1 VTDCVIRNNTAQKAV
16 SVLNLGGDAQATV
29 TDTIIT
35 GNSAASF
42 GTINVANPKVV
53 CKLIGA
59 TQVIGNEGVNLHL
72 QKGDGYVFDLDG
84 LSAGA
89 KVGITLH
96 KDRLAESQ
104 MHFTT
109 VIADGK
115 DPMPYCVSDDDTYK
129 VAKDTKGRLALV
141 ENTGEEPVDPPAPPS
156 GTHTHKLCADSA
168 CTEHGGDVT
177 FTAWD
182 DATKLPETSGNY
194 YLTTDVKLAN
204 RAGLTGVDVNLC
216 LNGHTITP
224 ADSYANSR
232 AFYLRSTS
240 KLTLT
245 DCSKTPGK
253 ISGFTNTPLM
263 FDISCTDAAISIYNI
278 EVSGNTSTKTG
289 AAVILQG
296 TGAFNLYSGKITGNQ
311 TTGSAAGIYA
321 AGTTTLNLQG
331 GEISNNTAGGNGGG
345 LYVEGSKVK
354 VNLTGTKIS
363 GNTAALGGGIYVKN
377 QVGAMNISGNA
388 EVTGNTANGAANNLY
403 LAGTTVFTP
412 GKLNSGKQVGISSET
427 VERAVSTTL
436 TSDVSAGY
444 VSDNAELGLSYQDN
458 VLFLGAGHKH
468 CVEGDETCT
477 EHGMIG
483 FTAWSDATKL
493 PETTGKYYLTTDVTI
508 TDRAGLRGA
517 DITLCLNGH
526 TIKAADSYTT
536 KSRAFYLYD
545 NSKLTLTDC
554 AATPGKITNFKNS
567 AIMCDGTCTDAQID
581 IYNIEISGNTNTNAG
596 GAIVLQGVSELNFHS
611 GKIANNTSDG
621 NAGAIYTYGTATVNL
636 IGGEISGNTSAKNG
650 GGLVAD
656 SAKSV
661 INLSGTKITGNRAA
675 NGGGV
680 LLQNRAYLNMT
691 GGEITGNTATTNGG
705 GVYISNNS
713 SMAMSGGKVSENIS
727 KSYTAGISV
736 QTGAKLTLSGNAQIT
751 GNTAEGSY
759 GGLYIHNQNGGVSIS
774 GNVQISGNTAKDQPS
789 NLYLAGTS
797 KFTAGK
803 LGEQGNV
810 GISTGTYFRA
820 ISNEV
825 AEDVSAGYFSDN
837 KSLAVIYQ
845 DNALFLGAADGHS
858 HCVCAGDNNHCDH
871 AQVKFAPWEK
881 TTSLPESG
889 NWYLT
894 SDVVIKN
901 RAGLTDATLN
911 LCLNGYTIRV
921 HEDYTKGRAFYLYG
935 DSKLTITDCNEK
947 PGIITGAKE
956 TAVMFD
962 GTCVG
967 AEYNMYNIT
976 MTGNNTTTGGGA
988 VLVQGEATFNM
999 YSGTMIGNT
1008 ATAIVLTDADGNP
1021 KLDANGNQQ
1030 VKNNMGGG
1038 AVASSAKNAVI
1049 NIYGGTLT
1057 QNHAIRCTLLKADG
1071 TTTTSGGNGGA
1082 IYAKGHMNIYDADI
1096 YDNVAEG
1103 NGGGVLV
1110 GGNETTITIH
1120 GGRITGNTGRAGGGF
1135 ISQNRTNVIINGG
1148 EISDNTGT
1156 TAGGVY
1162 VSINSKLTMNGGTI
1176 ANNTSSGD
1184 AGGMQVYA
1192 STVTLNAGSIKNNTA
1207 KGNGGGICSGK
1218 GTVTIDGEKVDIGPI
1233 ITVNKDF
1240 SITGNYSEKNAGGIM
1255 LNGKNG
1261 VLTLDGGSISNNKAK
1276 AAAGG
1281 VLTQNSSTFYLK
1293 SGKVN
1298 NNNANTGGG
1307 IYVST
1312 NTTLKMTGGTVSG
1325 NSTVKSSGA
1334 GIQMLRST
1342 ATLSGGSV
1350 TGNKSGG
1357 AGGGVYLSGAT
1368 AYLYGTYIANNTA
1381 KTNGGGVGTGQAT
1394 AKVNGVTQKFQCK
1407 LVLSGSTIEKNEA
1420 ANGGG
1425 VIIQSYTVFD
1435 ITGGAIRNNKATAA
1449 AGGVYVSTN
1458 ATLNMTGG
1466 KVTGNHAV
1474 KNGGGLY
1481 HMNSKGNYTGGII
1494 EGNTTDANAS
1504 AFLGSGANTVV
1515 NVKGYDFTGCQAKN
1529 GSVATFQS
1537 KATLNMEDCKLYGN
1551 QTVNGHGTVYI
1562 STHSFGNFK
1571 NCKFYN
1577 NQVTKQGGAIFGGQ
1591 NSKVTITDCVFT
1603 ENTAGTD
1610 GGAILC
1616 RGSFYMTGCQVSD
1629 NTASDNGGGIAT
1641 GKCGI
1646 RGSKFQDGLV
1656 LTNVTVTDNTSGGQG
1671 GGLYLSTGCK
1681 AAMTDVEITGNKAAT
1696 EGGAFWAVDDTTLH
1710 NVTATG
1716 NTSGGEGYAAWYD
1729 YSVFDGH
1736 SYFVGVHKIS
1746 GDIIIKDNEGGD
1758 VYFGQEVAMSVGYEG
1773 LGEKTHINVTLDSGV
1788 LTNRLYG
1795 EYDYE
1800 GGDQVYTVTYG
1811 SRSLTEPEYDETIA
1825 KSQSEEAS
1833 ADPAANTDI
1842 LLYAGIGVVA
1852 LAAIAA
1858 VALVIAKKKKAGK
1871 TAENTNK

>member
-1 VTDCVIRNNTAQKAV
+1 
-16 SVLNLGGDAQATV
+16 
-29 TDTIIT
+29 
-35 GNSAASF
+35 
-42 GTINVANPKVV
+42 
-53 CKLIGA
+53 
-59 TQVIGNEGVNLHL
+59 
-72 QKGDGYVFDLDG
+72 
-84 LSAGA
+84 
-89 KVGITLH
+89 
-96 KDRLAESQ
+96 
-104 MHFTT
+104 M
-109 VIADGK
+109 
-115 DPMPYCVSDDDTYK
+115 
-129 VAKDTKGRLALV
+129 
-141 ENTGEEPVDPPAPPS
+141 
-156 GTHTHKLCADSA
+156 
-168 CTEHGGDVT
+168 
-177 FTAWD
+177 
-182 DATKLPETSGNY
+182 
-194 YLTTDVKLAN
+194 
-204 RAGLTGVDVNLC
+204 
-216 LNGHTITP
+216 
-224 ADSYANSR
+224 
-232 AFYLRSTS
+232 
-240 KLTLT
+240 
-245 DCSKTPGK
+245 
-253 ISGFTNTPLM
+253 
-263 FDISCTDAAISIYNI
+263 
-278 EVSGNTSTKTG
+278 
-289 AAVILQG
+289 
-296 TGAFNLYSGKITGNQ
+296 
-311 TTGSAAGIYA
+311 
-321 AGTTTLNLQG
+321 
-331 GEISNNTAGGNGGG
+331 
-345 LYVEGSKVK
+345 
-354 VNLTGTKIS
+354 
-363 GNTAALGGGIYVKN
+363 
-377 QVGAMNISGNA
+377 
-388 EVTGNTANGAANNLY
+388 
-403 LAGTTVFTP
+403 
-412 GKLNSGKQVGISSET
+412 
-427 VERAVSTTL
+427 
-436 TSDVSAGY
+436 
-444 VSDNAELGLSYQDN
+444 
-458 VLFLGAGHKH
+458 
-468 CVEGDETCT
+468 
-477 EHGMIG
+477 
-483 FTAWSDATKL
+483 
-493 PETTGKYYLTTDVTI
+493 
-508 TDRAGLRGA
+508 
-517 DITLCLNGH
+517 
-526 TIKAADSYTT
+526 
-536 KSRAFYLYD
+536 
-545 NSKLTLTDC
+545 
-554 AATPGKITNFKNS
+554 
-567 AIMCDGTCTDAQID
+567 
-581 IYNIEISGNTNTNAG
+581 
-596 GAIVLQGVSELNFHS
+596 
-611 GKIANNTSDG
+611 
-621 NAGAIYTYGTATVNL
+621 
-636 IGGEISGNTSAKNG
+636 
-650 GGLVAD
+650 
-656 SAKSV
+656 
-661 INLSGTKITGNRAA
+661 
-675 NGGGV
+675 
-680 LLQNRAYLNMT
+680 
-691 GGEITGNTATTNGG
+691 
-705 GVYISNNS
+705 
-713 SMAMSGGKVSENIS
+713 
-727 KSYTAGISV
+727 
-736 QTGAKLTLSGNAQIT
+736 
-751 GNTAEGSY
+751 
-759 GGLYIHNQNGGVSIS
+759 
-774 GNVQISGNTAKDQPS
+774 
-789 NLYLAGTS
+789 
-797 KFTAGK
+797 
-803 LGEQGNV
+803 
-810 GISTGTYFRA
+810 
-820 ISNEV
+820 

-845 DNALFLGAADGHS
+845 DNALFLGAPDGHS
-858 HCVCAGDNNHCDH
+858 HCFCAADNNHCDH

-901 RAGLTDATLN
+901 RAGLTDVTLN

-1021 KLDANGNQQ
+1021 VLDVNGNQQ

-1049 NIYGGTLT
+1049 NIYGGTFT
-1057 QNHAIRCTLLKADG
+1057 QNRAIRCTLLKTDG

-1103 NGGGVLV
+1103 NGGGILV

-1148 EISDNTGT
+1148 EISGNKGT
-1156 TAGGVY
+1156 EAGGVY

-1176 ANNTSSGD
+1176 ANNTSSNE
-1184 AGGMQVYA
+1184 AGGMFVYA

-1218 GTVTIDGEKVDIGPI
+1218 GTVTIDGKKVDIGPI

-1240 SITGNYSEKNAGGIM
+1240 SITGNYTEKNGGGIM

-1435 ITGGAIRNNKATAA
+1435 MTGGAIRNNKATAA

-1494 EGNTTDANAS
+1494 EGNTTDANAA
-1504 AFLGSGANTVV
+1504 AFLGSGANTVI
-1515 NVKGYDFTGCQAKN
+1515 NVKGYDFTGLMAVN
-1529 GSVATFQS
+1529 GAVATIQS
-1537 KATLNMEDCKLYGN
+1537 KAVFNVEDCKFYDN
-1551 QTVNGHGTVYI
+1551 QATGGAGAVYI
-1562 STHSFGNFK
+1562 STNSFGSFI

-1577 NQVTKQGGAIFGGQ
+1577 NKAEKQGGAILGAQ
-1591 NSKVTITDCVFT
+1591 NANVTITDCIFT
-1603 ENTAGTD
+1603 ENTAGTE

-1616 RGSFYMTGCQVSD
+1616 RGSFYMTDCQVTN
-1629 NTASDNGGGIAT
+1629 NTAGGNGGGIAT

-1656 LTNVTVTDNTSGGQG
+1656 LTNTPVTDNVSGAQG

-1681 AAMTDVEITGNKAAT
+1681 TTLTDVEISGNRAAT
-1696 EGGAFWAVDDTTLH
+1696 EGGAYWAVDDTTFH
-1710 NVTATG
+1710 NVTVAN

-1746 GDIIIKDNEGGD
+1746 GNIIFKDNQGGD
-1758 VYFGQEVAMSVGYEG
+1758 MYFGQEVAMSIDYEG
-1773 LGEKTHINVTLDSGV
+1773 LGEDTVFGVTLDAGV
-1788 LTNRLYG
+1788 LTNRLFG
-1795 EYDYE
+1795 EYNYE
-1800 GGDQVYTVTYG
+1800 GGNQVYTVTYG
-1811 SRSLTEPEYDETIA
+1811 NRSVTDPEVDDTMVPEQTQPTEQNQE
-1825 KSQSEEAS
+1825 KN
-1833 ADPAANTDI
+1833 ADV
-1842 LLYAGIGVVA
+1842 LLYVGIGLVALIVVA
-1852 LAAIAA
+1852 VA
-1858 VALVIAKKKKAGK
+1858 VILVKKKKAGK
-1871 TAENTNK
+1871 PAEKANQE